1 MAFAKQTKYQKSTT
15 TVRVPGTR
23 TRTRTCRNLVMSKNN
38 CLYLVF
44 ALSVVANIY
53 TQLPVLRSALS
64 AETPSEVVPV
74 VAETLPSERVEA
86 PPENKAP
93 PRKYPPPDLL
103 HENYGTL
110 AVQEE
115 ARRHDRLIVES
126 VAYFGSMTANDIAE
140 MNAVGRMHTNATDLC
155 ITIFS
160 SNRAMPYLDAL
171 LMTLLKGQKLERLL
185 SFAQL
190 NILNTEHRPERMEYQ
205 RMKDLAR
212 FEFMNIYN
220 ASEWRPLPADTSYPV
235 HFRRDTIN
243 ALDICI
249 ESKLPYCL
257 VLEDDAVT
265 NVGFIDNLERFVIQ
279 RLKNNEIE
287 AAFVQLFSAHSH
299 PWTDTHVDNKN
310 YVDSG
315 LYEAERSKTNR
326 ERRSKGEGPY
336 TPHFEI
342 NKMIHL
348 FGTVGN
354 LYPLDIARR
363 LRTFLDL
370 YGTEPWP
377 LAADYLMSK
386 GFLEIVGRD
395 KVIVEP
401 SLVNHIGFYS
411 EREKEIKMSHTDV
424 RFLFDPGEW

>member
-1 MAFAKQTKYQKSTT
+1 
-15 TVRVPGTR
+15 
-23 TRTRTCRNLVMSKNN
+23 MSKNY
-38 CLYLVF
+38 CLYLVIT
-44 ALSVVANIY
+44 LSVVANIY
-53 TQLPVLRSALS
+53 TNLPALRSTLFTT
-64 AETPSEVVPV
+64 TPPNFKPA
-74 VAETLPSERVEA
+74 VAKTVLPSEHVGT
-86 PPENKAP
+86 PK
-93 PRKYPPPDLL
+93 KYPPPDLL
-103 HENYGTL
+103 HENWGTLAVQEEARRHDRLIVESVAYFGSMTANDIAEMNAPKKYPPPDLLHENWGTL

-287 AAFVQLFSAHSH
+287 AAF
-299 PWTDTHVDNKN
+299 
-310 YVDSG
+310 
-315 LYEAERSKTNR
+315 
-326 ERRSKGEGPY
+326 
-336 TPHFEI
+336 
-342 NKMIHL
+342 
-348 FGTVGN
+348 
-354 LYPLDIARR
+354 
-363 LRTFLDL
+363 
-370 YGTEPWP
+370 
-377 LAADYLMSK
+377 
-386 GFLEIVGRD
+386 
-395 KVIVEP
+395 
-401 SLVNHIGFYS
+401 
-411 EREKEIKMSHTDV
+411 
-424 RFLFDPGEW
+424 